1 MWRGLQSGYPDPPQK
16 IFEQPET
23 PVKKD
28 PHVAR
33 LTSGQARSLL
43 SFSFMISWRDFGR
56 GAALPRGRDHAL
68 EGSFPGVQLGIPL
81 SVVTSVRRALG
92 PATEIPMPILD
103 EITQPDPAGMGGR
116 C

>member
-1 MWRGLQSGYPDPPQK
+1 MWRGLQGGYPDPPQK

-33 LTSGQARSLL
+33 LTSGQSRSLL
-43 SFSFMISWRDFGR
+43 SFSFMMSRRDFGR
-56 GAALPRGRDHAL
+56 AEVTCSGPPTRPRSAL

-81 SVVTSVRRALG
+81 SVVTSVRRALAL
-92 PATEIPMPILD
+92 PPKCPCRSLT
-103 EITQPDPAGMGGR
+103 R
-116 C
+116 